1 MNETI
6 FENLPQKMNLI
17 SDLFSRVVF
26 RDKEACQDL
35 VKIILGEGYEV
46 TGVTSQYDITNLQF
60 RSVVLDILAETAGE
74 EPIHVEFQISDDD
87 DHMRRVR
94 YCNGSIDTHL
104 LQKGKAYKE
113 LPDVYHIYIT
123 MKGKEHTA
131 RSIRWKTECMS
142 CISIWKFH
150 WMMAVN

>member
-1 MNETI
+1 MNQTI
-6 FENLPQKMNLI
+6 FENLAQKMNLI

-104 LQKGKAYKE
+104 LQKGKSYKE

-123 MKGKEHTA
+123 MNDFIGGG
-131 RSIRWKTECMS
+131 
-142 CISIWKFH
+142 
-150 WMMAVN
+150 

>member
-1 MNETI
+1 MEV
-6 FENLPQKMNLI
+6 LI
-17 SDLFSRVVF
+17 
-26 RDKEACQDL
+26 
-35 VKIILGEGYEV
+35 
-46 TGVTSQYDITNLQF
+46 
-60 RSVVLDILAETAGE
+60 
-74 EPIHVEFQISDDD
+74 
-87 DHMRRVR
+87 
-94 YCNGSIDTHL
+94 HL

-123 MKGKEHTA
+123 MNDFIGGGQTVYEIFRTVRDRKEHTA